1 MDTDREPHVAEATQ
15 EQGFGFK
22 LPPEAIRLSE
32 LINPIVPWAI
42 RVAATLRV
50 PDLIAEGV
58 TEVADIAAKAEVN
71 PDALNRVLRLLT
83 YSDVFTQPEPGVY
96 ANTPVSE
103 LLRTDHPMQMHGWL
117 DLEGASCRWDAVHIY
132 MLKAVRTGRPVY
144 TDLYGQSFW
153 DDISANK
160 KLSESFDSFMEQLHS
175 WTVGDVVAGYD
186 WSGAGHVVDV
196 GGGSGFLLAEI
207 LRANPGLRG
216 TLVDKPSTAETTR
229 QRDPFADLGGR
240 LQVVGGSFFDDL
252 PAGADVY
259 VVASVL
265 HNWGDED
272 ALRILTNCAGAAG
285 QGGAVLIVEGLID
298 GGEDQKY
305 DCETDVLML
314 VALGGRKRTAT
325 EFRELVAKA
334 GLELRSEHITPS
346 GQSLLECV
354 RT

>member
-1 MDTDREPHVAEATQ
+1 MNEDREPNVADATQ

-42 RVAATLRV
+42 RVVTTLRV
-50 PDLIAEGV
+50 PDLISQGV
-58 TEVADIAAKAEVN
+58 TGVEDIAAKAEVN
-71 PDALNRVLRLLT
+71 ADALNRVLRLLT

-132 MLKAVRTGRPVY
+132 MLKAVQTGQPVY
-144 TDLYGQSFW
+144 TDLYGRSFW

-160 KLSESFDSFMEQLHS
+160 KLSESFDSFMEQIHS
-175 WTVGDVVAGYD
+175 WSVGDIVAGYD

-207 LRANPGLRG
+207 LRANEGLRG
-216 TLVDKPSTAETTR
+216 TLVDKPSTAQTTAE
-229 QRDPFADLGGR
+229 RDPFPDLGGR
-240 LQVVGGSFFDDL
+240 LRVVGGSFFDDL
-252 PAGADVY
+252 PAGAGVY
-259 VVASVL
+259 IVSSVL

-272 ALRILTNCAGAAG
+272 AVRILANCAEAAG
-285 QGGAVLIVEGLID
+285 AGGTVLIVEGLID

-314 VALGGRKRTAT
+314 VALGGRKRTVG
-325 EFRELVAKA
+325 EFRSLVAKA
-334 GLELRSEHITPS
+334 GLTLRSEHITPS

-354 RT
+354 RA